1 MHSNQK
7 EPRNVVPSKKKQH
20 YTIRPELRDYLLKF
34 DREVKLPV
42 QHSDLMRFNLKT
54 PLRDKEG
61 CDTLWYTVYYDESEM
76 KELFPTLT
84 YIYALMN
91 TDGDTAV
98 MEHLSVAR
106 IDYCTFA
113 NTRPFRVRIINRLND
128 NYDHFYV

>member
-1 MHSNQK
+1 MHVQK
-7 EPRNVVPSKKKQH
+7 EPRGIVPSKKKTL
-20 YTIRPELRDYLLKF
+20 YPIRAGLRDYLIKY

-42 QHSDLMRFNLKT
+42 QYTDLLRFNLKT

-61 CDTLWYTVYYDESEM
+61 RDTLWYTVYYDESEM
-76 KELFPTLT
+76 KELFPNLT

-106 IDYCTFA
+106 IDYCTFRQYKA
-113 NTRPFRVRIINRLND
+113 FQGA
-128 NYDHFYV
+128 DHQSSE